1 MAVDIRRDRHGG
13 VPEDFECRTVDD
25 RLHGDLLQFKART
38 QAAYSTKRGLRIPQM
53 DYLSDFL
60 SELPRMRSS
69 LNFPSTRLSE

>member
-38 QAAYSTKRGLRIPQM
+38 QAAYSPKRGLRIPHG
-53 DYLSDFL
+53 LSFGL
-60 SELPRMRSS
+60 SQRTSE
-69 LNFPSTRLSE
+69 NAKFAEFPFYEVE